1 MHIILVSDRLATTK
15 TVSLTPKVILSL
27 GAGFMVLVLLAAMAF
42 SWLTVHFRLPL
53 VQDLVLA
60 AQRQENQ
67 KTQEFMRENLNVMA
81 GRLGEMQAQLLHLD
95 SMGER
100 LSVLAGMKPADKGQL
115 LPVAKGGG
123 QGGPLLPT
131 SLRDTSIKS
140 SDELHR
146 ELDRMAA
153 LVDQRV
159 DFMRVLENQLMDQ
172 RIKKVLLPTTLP
184 IQGAGIGSGFGVRS
198 DPIAGVNAMHEGV
211 DFSAEVGTPVVSAA
225 GGVVVE
231 GSMHPQYG
239 NLIEID
245 HGNGFSTRYAH
256 LSKINVRVGQLVK
269 RGQLIAATGNT
280 GRSTGPHL
288 HFEVRFQGW
297 PRIRPASCSRA
308 PRWRPVTSCIPGG
321 TSPSSR
327 FL

>member
-15 TVSLTPKVILSL
+15 TLSLTPKVILSL
-27 GAGFMVLVLLAAMAF
+27 GAGFLVLVLLAAMAF
-42 SWLTVHFRLPL
+42 SWLTVRFRLPL

-60 AQRQENQ
+60 VQRQENL

-131 SLRDTSIKS
+131 SIRGTPFQS
-140 SDELHR
+140 SDELR
-146 ELDRMAA
+146 QELDRMASV
-153 LVDQRV
+153 VDQRV
-159 DFMRVLENQLMDQ
+159 DFMRALESQLMDQ

-288 HFEVRFQGW
+288 HFEVRFQGVAQN
-297 PRIRPASCSRA
+297 PA
-308 PRWRPVTSCIPGG
+308 
-321 TSPSSR
+321 R
-327 FL
+327 FLQQGTQVASRR

>member
-15 TVSLTPKVILSL
+15 TLSLTPKVILSL
-27 GAGFMVLVLLAAMAF
+27 GAGFLVLVLLAAMAF
-42 SWLTVHFRLPL
+42 SWLTVRFRLPL

-60 AQRQENQ
+60 VQRQENL

-123 QGGPLLPT
+123 LGGPLLPT
-131 SLRDTSIKS
+131 SIRGTPFQS
-140 SDELHR
+140 SDELR
-146 ELDRMAA
+146 QELDRMASV
-153 LVDQRV
+153 VDQRV
-159 DFMRVLENQLMDQ
+159 DFMRALESQLMDQ

-239 NLIEID
+239 NLVEID

-288 HFEVRFQGW
+288 HFEVRFQGVAQN
-297 PRIRPASCSRA
+297 PA
-308 PRWRPVTSCIPGG
+308 
-321 TSPSSR
+321 R
-327 FL
+327 FLQQGTQVASRR

>member
-1 MHIILVSDRLATTK
+1 VHIILVSDRLATTK
-15 TVSLTPKVILSL
+15 TLSLTPKVILSL
-27 GAGFMVLVLLAAMAF
+27 GAGFLVLVLLAAMAF
-42 SWLTVHFRLPL
+42 SWLTVRFRLPL

-60 AQRQENQ
+60 VQRQENL

-131 SLRDTSIKS
+131 SIRDTPIKS
-140 SDELHR
+140 SDELHQ

-211 DFSAEVGTPVVSAA
+211 DFAAEIGSPVVSAA

-288 HFEVRFQGW
+288 HFEVRFQGVAQN
-297 PRIRPASCSRA
+297 PA
-308 PRWRPVTSCIPGG
+308 
-321 TSPSSR
+321 R
-327 FL
+327 FLQQGTQVASRR

>member
-15 TVSLTPKVILSL
+15 TLSLTPKVIFSL
-27 GAGFMVLVLLAAMAF
+27 GAGFLVLVLLAAMAF

-131 SLRDTSIKS
+131 SIHDTPIKS
-140 SDELHR
+140 ADELHQ
-146 ELDRMAA
+146 ELDRMAN

-159 DFMRVLENQLMDQ
+159 DFMRVLESQLMDQ

-211 DFSAEVGTPVVSAA
+211 DFAAEIGSPVVSAA

-288 HFEVRFQGW
+288 HFEVRFQGVAQN
-297 PRIRPASCSRA
+297 PA
-308 PRWRPVTSCIPGG
+308 
-321 TSPSSR
+321 R
-327 FL
+327 FLQQGTQVASRH

>member
-1 MHIILVSDRLATTK
+1 VHIILVSDRLATTK
-15 TVSLTPKVILSL
+15 TLSLTPKVILSL
-27 GAGFMVLVLLAAMAF
+27 GTGFLVLVLLAAMAF

-60 AQRQENQ
+60 AQRQENL

-131 SLRDTSIKS
+131 SIRDTPIKS
-140 SDELHR
+140 SDELHQ

-211 DFSAEVGTPVVSAA
+211 DFAAEVGSPVVSAA
-225 GGVVVE
+225 GGVVE

-288 HFEVRFQGW
+288 HFEVRFQGVAQN
-297 PRIRPASCSRA
+297 PA
-308 PRWRPVTSCIPGG
+308 
-321 TSPSSR
+321 R
-327 FL
+327 FLQQGTQVASRR

>member
-1 MHIILVSDRLATTK
+1 M
-15 TVSLTPKVILSL
+15 
-27 GAGFMVLVLLAAMAF
+27 
-42 SWLTVHFRLPL
+42 
-53 VQDLVLA
+53 
-60 AQRQENQ
+60 
-67 KTQEFMRENLNVMA
+67 
-81 GRLGEMQAQLLHLD
+81 
-95 SMGER
+95 
-100 LSVLAGMKPADKGQL
+100 
-115 LPVAKGGG
+115 
-123 QGGPLLPT
+123 
-131 SLRDTSIKS
+131 
-140 SDELHR
+140 
-146 ELDRMAA
+146 
-153 LVDQRV
+153 
-159 DFMRVLENQLMDQ
+159 
-172 RIKKVLLPTTLP
+172 KVLLPTTLP

-288 HFEVRFQGW
+288 HFEVRFQGVAQN
-297 PRIRPASCSRA
+297 PARFLQM
-308 PRWRPVTSCIPGG
+308 GG
-321 TSPSSR
+321 QLAEMATSPR
-327 FL
+327 QRR

>member
-15 TVSLTPKVILSL
+15 TLSLTPKVIFSL
-27 GAGFMVLVLLAAMAF
+27 GAGFLVLVLLAAMAF

-60 AQRQENQ
+60 AQRQENL

-131 SLRDTSIKS
+131 SIRDTPIKS
-140 SDELHR
+140 ADELHQ
-146 ELDRMAA
+146 ELDRMAT

-159 DFMRVLENQLMDQ
+159 DFMRVLESQLMDQ

-211 DFSAEVGTPVVSAA
+211 DFAAEIGSPVVSAA

-288 HFEVRFQGW
+288 HFEVRFQGVAQN
-297 PRIRPASCSRA
+297 PA
-308 PRWRPVTSCIPGG
+308 
-321 TSPSSR
+321 R
-327 FL
+327 FLQQGTQVASRH